1 MIMNEVILKRLILTN
16 FKGVRNLDVSFN
28 EKETKIFGE
37 NGTGKTTVLDGFIWC
52 LFGKDSTDRS
62 DTNFNIKTL
71 DKDGKP
77 ILKLDHE
84 VTAVLLVSG
93 RGEVTLK
100 RCYREKWGV
109 GTNAGKLLSHFTE
122 YYLNDVKL
130 GTKKEYD
137 AEVSSIIPEDVFR
150 MLTNPLYFPSLAAE
164 KQKAMLLDMA
174 GDVSDQDIAS
184 LKPEY
189 LELLSMISGRS
200 LAQFKKEISAKKAAV
215 KDEISGIPGR
225 IDEVNRA
232 MPEAEDWKA
241 LEKELGEKQGKLQE
255 IDNQLLDKSKT
266 VQADY
271 ERKSGIQKQIGNKR
285 LERSQIENRIQN
297 EANEANNKA
306 RAAIRDLDYKIQST
320 TTDISNHNSQV
331 QSINNQIA
339 TIDNELSALRGKYK
353 EINAEQLNIPEG
365 EFICPT
371 CKRPLDVADI
381 EAKQNELQANFNQRK
396 SERLQANQKEGKG
409 KVARKEELQKQKDTL
424 LSKITDLENQLST
437 LKGQKQYQEE
447 NLPAAQDAN
456 TLVKADENWIKL
468 GNEITDLEN
477 QLNVESAPVEDSEL
491 KEGKRLLSQNIDDLK
506 KRLAKRDTIEKSNKR
521 INELED
527 IRAKNN
533 QALSDLE
540 RIEFIATDFQKAKDN
555 ELMNRIN
562 GMFQLVSFSFVS
574 EQLNGNEKITCV
586 CTVNGTPYPDVNN
599 AGKINAGLDIINAI
613 CKSKGIVAPIFID
626 NRESV
631 NDLLPTLS
639 QVINLSVSKHKSLVM
654 QTNTLFADEAPDFVQ
669 L

>member
-1 MIMNEVILKRLILTN
+1 MKQIFLKKLVIRNIKGIRDLTID
-16 FKGVRNLDVSFN
+16 FTDQ
-28 EKETKIFGE
+28 ETVICGD
-37 NGTGKTTVLDGFIWC
+37 NGTGKTTIMDAFLWL
-52 LFGKDSTDRS
+52 LFGKDSTNRADS
-62 DTNFNIKTL
+62 NFNIKTL

-150 MLTNPLYFPSLAAE
+150 MLTNPLYFPSLTAE

-174 GDVSDQDIAS
+174 GDVSDQEIAS

-200 LAQFKKEISAKKAAV
+200 LAQFKKEISAKKSAV
-215 KDEISGIPGR
+215 KDEIAGIPGR

-232 MPEAEDWKA
+232 MPEAEDWNA
-241 LEKELGEKQGKLQE
+241 LEKELVEKQTKLQD
-255 IDNQLLDKSKT
+255 IDNQLLDKSKS

-285 LERSQIENRIQN
+285 LERTQIENRIQN

-306 RAAIRDLDYKIQST
+306 RSAIRDLDYKIQT
-320 TTDISNHNSQV
+320 ITTDISNSNSQV
-331 QSINNQIA
+331 QTINSQIE

-447 NLPAAQDAN
+447 NIPADQDAGA
-456 TLVKADENWIKL
+456 LVKADENWIKL

-586 CTVNGTPYPDVNN
+586 ITVNGVPFPDVNT
-599 AGKINAGLDIINAI
+599 AHKIKAGLDIISAI
-613 CKSKGIVAPIFID
+613 QKHIGIYTPIFCD
-626 NRESV
+626 NAETV
-631 NDLLPTLS
+631 NDYPSMNNQMIFLKVSNDKELL
-639 QVINLSVSKHKSLVM
+639 
-654 QTNTLFADEAPDFVQ
+654 FV
-669 L
+669 

>member
-1 MIMNEVILKRLILTN
+1 
-16 FKGVRNLDVSFN
+16 
-28 EKETKIFGE
+28 
-37 NGTGKTTVLDGFIWC
+37 
-52 LFGKDSTDRS
+52 
-62 DTNFNIKTL
+62 
-71 DKDGKP
+71 
-77 ILKLDHE
+77 
-84 VTAVLLVSG
+84 
-93 RGEVTLK
+93 
-100 RCYREKWGV
+100 
-109 GTNAGKLLSHFTE
+109 
-122 YYLNDVKL
+122 
-130 GTKKEYD
+130 
-137 AEVSSIIPEDVFR
+137 
-150 MLTNPLYFPSLAAE
+150 
-164 KQKAMLLDMA
+164 
-174 GDVSDQDIAS
+174 
-184 LKPEY
+184 
-189 LELLSMISGRS
+189 MISGRS
-200 LAQFKKEISAKKAAV
+200 LSQFKREISAKKAAV
-215 KDEISGIPGR
+215 KDEIAGIPGR

-232 MPEAEDWKA
+232 IPETEDWKT
-241 LEKELGEKQGKLQE
+241 LEKELKQKQVNLQE
-255 IDNQLLDKSKT
+255 IDNQLLDKSKS

-285 LERSQIENRIQN
+285 LERTQIENRIQN

-320 TTDISNHNSQV
+320 TTDISNLNNQV
-331 QSINNQIA
+331 QTINSQIA
-339 TIDNELSALRGKYK
+339 TIDNELSVLRGKYK

-371 CKRPLDVADI
+371 CKRPLEVADI

-396 SERLQANQKEGKG
+396 SERLQDNQKEGKG
-409 KVARKEELQKQKDTL
+409 KVSRKEELQKQKDAL
-424 LSKITDLENQLST
+424 LSKITDLENQFST

-456 TLVKADENWIKL
+456 SLVKADENWIKL

-477 QLNVESAPVEDSEL
+477 QLNVESIPVEDSEL
-491 KEGKRLLSQNIDDLK
+491 QESKRLLLIDIDQLK
-506 KRLAKRDTIEKSNKR
+506 NRLAKRDLIDKSNKR

-540 RIEFIATDFQKAKDN
+540 KIEFIATDFQKAKDN

-562 GMFQLVSFSFVS
+562 GMFKLVSFSFIS

-586 CTVNGTPYPDVNN
+586 CTVDGTPYPDVNN

-613 CKSKGIVAPIFID
+613 CKSKGIAAPIFID

-639 QVINLSVSKHKSLVM
+639 QIINLSVSKHKGLVM
-654 QTNTLFADEAPDFVQ
+654 QSNTLFENEAPDFVQ

>member
-1 MIMNEVILKRLILTN
+1 MNKEIKLVKMTILN
-16 FKGVRNLDVSFN
+16 FKGVKSLTINFHPIEN
-28 EKETKIFGE
+28 TIAGE
-37 NGTGKTTVLDGFIWC
+37 NGTGKTTVLDAFLWC
-52 LFGKDSTDRS
+52 LFGKDSTDRA
-62 DTNFNIKTL
+62 DINFNIKTL
-71 DKDGKP
+71 DKEGKP
-77 ILKLDHE
+77 ILNIEHE
-84 VTAVLLVSG
+84 VTIVLSVSG

-109 GTNAGKLLSHFTE
+109 SANVGKLLGHFTE
-122 YYLNDVKL
+122 FYLNDVKL
-130 GTKKEYD
+130 GTKKEY
-137 AEVSSIIPEDVFR
+137 ESEISSIISEDLFR
-150 MLTNPLYFPSLAAE
+150 MITNPLYFPSLPVE
-164 KQKAMLLDMA
+164 TQKGMLLDMA

-200 LAQFKKEISAKKAAV
+200 LSQFKREISAKKAAV
-215 KDEISGIPGR
+215 KDEIAGIPGR

-232 MPEAEDWKA
+232 IPETEDWKT
-241 LEKELGEKQGKLQE
+241 LEKELKQKQVNLQE
-255 IDNQLLDKSKT
+255 IDNQLLDKSKS

-285 LERSQIENRIQN
+285 LERTQIENRIQN

-320 TTDISNHNSQV
+320 TTDISNLNNQV
-331 QSINNQIA
+331 QTINSQIA
-339 TIDNELSALRGKYK
+339 TIDNELSVLRGKYK

-371 CKRPLDVADI
+371 CKRPLEVADI

-396 SERLQANQKEGKG
+396 SERLQDNQKEGKG
-409 KVARKEELQKQKDTL
+409 KVSRKEELQKQKDAL
-424 LSKITDLENQLST
+424 LSKITDLENQFST

-456 TLVKADENWIKL
+456 SLVKADENWIKL

-477 QLNVESAPVEDSEL
+477 QLNVESIPVEDSEL
-491 KEGKRLLSQNIDDLK
+491 QESKRLLLIDIDQLK
-506 KRLAKRDTIEKSNKR
+506 NRLAKRDLIDKSNKR

-540 RIEFIATDFQKAKDN
+540 KIEFIATDFQKAKDN

-562 GMFQLVSFSFVS
+562 GMFKLVSFSFIS

-586 CTVNGTPYPDVNN
+586 CTVDGTPYPDVNN

-613 CKSKGIVAPIFID
+613 CKSKGIAAPIFID

-639 QVINLSVSKHKSLVM
+639 QIINLSVSKHKGLVM
-654 QTNTLFADEAPDFVQ
+654 QSNTLFENEAPDFVQ

>member
-1 MIMNEVILKRLILTN
+1 MSKKIILKKLIVRN
-16 FKGVRNLDVSFN
+16 FKGISNLMINFN
-28 EKETKIFGE
+28 QQETTIAGD
-37 NGTGKTTVLDGFIWC
+37 NGTGKTTVLDAFLWC
-52 LFGKDSTDRS
+52 LFGKDSTDRA

-77 ILKLDHE
+77 ILNLDHE
-84 VTAVLLVSG
+84 VTAILVVSG
-93 RGEVTLK
+93 RSEVTLK

-109 GTNAGKLLSHFTE
+109 GANAGKLLSHFTE

-150 MLTNPLYFPSLAAE
+150 MVTNPLYFPSLPSD
-164 KQKAMLLDMA
+164 KQKAMLDDMA
-174 GDVSDQDIAS
+174 GDVSDQEIAS

-189 LELLSMISGRS
+189 MELLSMISGRS
-200 LAQFKKEISAKKAAV
+200 LAQFKKEVSAKKSAV
-215 KDEISGIPGR
+215 KDEISFIPGR

-232 MPEAEDWKA
+232 KPEAEDWNA
-241 LEKELGEKQGKLQE
+241 LEKELGEKQTKLQD
-255 IDNQLLDKSKT
+255 IDNQLLDKSKS

-271 ERKSGIQKQIGNKR
+271 ERKSAIQKQIGNKR
-285 LERSQIENRIQN
+285 LERTQIENRIKN
-297 EANEANNKA
+297 EANDANNKA
-306 RAAIRDLDYKIQST
+306 SSAIRDLEYKIQAT
-320 TTDISNHNSQV
+320 TTDLNNSNSQE
-331 QSINNQIA
+331 QTINNQI
-339 TIDNELSALRGKYK
+339 TSIDNELSALRGKYK
-353 EINAEQLNIPEG
+353 EINAEQLSIPEG

-371 CKRPLDVADI
+371 CKRPLEVADI

-396 SERLQANQKEGKG
+396 SERLQANQKEGKRN
-409 KVARKEELQKQKDTL
+409 VTRKEELQKQKDAL
-424 LSKITDLENQLST
+424 LSKISDMENQLIT

-447 NLPAAQDAN
+447 NLPSAQDASALIN
-456 TLVKADENWIKL
+456 ADENWIKL
-468 GNEITDLEN
+468 GNEITDMEN
-477 QLNVESAPVEDSEL
+477 QLNIESAPVDDFIL
-491 KEGKRLLSQNIDDLK
+491 KEGKRTLSQNIDELK
-506 KRLAKRDTIEKSNKR
+506 KLLSKRETIEKSNMR

-527 IRAKNN
+527 IRSANN

-540 RIEFIATDFQKAKDN
+540 RMEFIITDFQKAKDN

-562 GMFQLVSFSFVS
+562 GMFKLVSFNFVS

-613 CKSKGIVAPIFID
+613 CQSKGVLAPIFID
-626 NRESV
+626 NRESI

-639 QVINLSVSKHKSLVM
+639 QVINLTVSKHKSLVM
-654 QTNTLFADEAPDFVQ
+654 FTSSLFANESTDFIQ